1 MNYNKFYK
9 ERFKNP
15 KVTITCKKCGN
26 IKVMKFDEMIAG
38 EIKCDC
44 PDNKKPVMSTY
55 EIFEQIHKEYEA
67 AVESGHASIQECPIC
82 KYKSCI
88 PTRFEFHMKAHQH
101 RGEA

>member
-1 MNYNKFYK
+1 M
-9 ERFKNP
+9 KNP

-26 IKVMKFDEMIAG
+26 IKVMKFDAMLAG

-82 KYKSCI
+82 KYKSCL
-88 PTRFEFHMKAHQH
+88 PTRFEFHIKAHQH